1 MLNERLAHSSAM
13 CCLCSSLPSVRRK
26 LLLLLYFQKHQTMKN
41 STKNSTPSKSA
52 RASHKISLEYVQN
65 TRGPLLQLALWQGLS
80 RTPQSPCCPHSCARV
95 PCALPIPH
103 PQIRRPGSKK
113 NGNNHVRNANR
124 VLSEPNPV
132 SSTVV
137 VYFSTGWSGVFPSE
151 CFSYTFV

>member
-1 MLNERLAHSSAM
+1 M

-41 STKNSTPSKSA
+41 STSNSIKICTCFTQDFTRICAEHKGSSA
-52 RASHKISLEYVQN
+52 A
-65 TRGPLLQLALWQGLS
+65 LALWQGLS

-113 NGNNHVRNANR
+113 MATIMWEMPTGCSPNQIQSVQQWWFTSAQADLVSFQVNAS
-124 VLSEPNPV
+124 VTCSCKHPL
-132 SSTVV
+132 
-137 VYFSTGWSGVFPSE
+137 G
-151 CFSYTFV
+151 